1 MKKMKK
7 IIYSI
12 FLTSVIFSCD
22 VDESHDTKNPTDVPG
37 ETLFANAQKE
47 LVDQMVNTNVNTN
60 IFRLFSQ
67 YWTQTTY
74 TDESNYDITTRTVP
88 DNHWEALYVDVIKD
102 LSAARTAIEASA
114 TATDTADDIA
124 VRTNK
129 LAIISLIEAYTYQ
142 ILIDTF
148 GNIPYT
154 EALDINNV
162 TPVYDDAKTIYQEL
176 ITKID
181 TALDDLDESTG
192 SFGNSDLIYSGN
204 VTNWVKF
211 ANSLK
216 LKIGMTLAD
225 ADNALA
231 KSTVESAVSNLFT
244 SNEDNAALAYLSA
257 LPNTNPLYEDLVAS
271 GRHDFVVANTIVDV
285 MNTLEDPRRPFYFT
299 ATSDGSYI
307 GGTYGASN
315 SYGSNSH
322 PGANMTTPT
331 FEGTILD
338 YVEVE
343 FFLAEAV
350 ERGFA
355 VSGTAEEH
363 YNNAITASI
372 LYWGGTDAEATDYLA
387 KSEVAYS
394 SATGDYKQKIGTQKW
409 FALYNRG
416 FEGWTEWRR
425 LDYPVL
431 SAPTDGVINEVPK
444 RFTYPIKEQT
454 LNGANYNSASSAIG
468 GDLMTTKLFWD
479 IN

>member
-1 MKKMKK
+1 MKK

-12 FLTSVIFSCD
+12 FLVSVIFSCD
-22 VDESHDTKNPTDVPG
+22 VDESHDSKNPSEVPG
-37 ETLFANAQKE
+37 ETLFSNAQKE

-60 IFRLFSQ
+60 VFRLFSQ

-74 TDESNYDITTRTVP
+74 TDESNYDITTRTIP
-88 DNHWEALYVDVIKD
+88 DNHWEALYVDVLKD
-102 LSAARTAIEASA
+102 LNAAKTAIEESA
-114 TATDTADDIA
+114 LATDTENDIA

-142 ILIDTF
+142 ILVDTF
-148 GNIPYT
+148 GNIPYE
-154 EALDINNV
+154 EALYINNV
-162 TPVYDDAKTIYQEL
+162 TPAYDDAKTVYLKL
-176 ITKID
+176 IAKID
-181 TALDDLDESTG
+181 TALASLDESTG

-204 VTNWVKF
+204 VTNWIKF

-216 LKIGMTLAD
+216 LKMGMTLAD
-225 ADNALA
+225 IDATLA
-231 KSTVESAVSNLFT
+231 KSTVESAASNLFT
-244 SNEDNAALAYLSA
+244 SNEDNAALTYLSA

-271 GRHDFVVANTIVDV
+271 GRHDFVTADTIIDA
-285 MNTLEDPRRPFYFT
+285 MNNLEDPRRSFYFT

-322 PGANMTTPT
+322 PGTTIINPT

-355 VSGTAEEH
+355 VGGTAEEH

-372 LYWGGTDAEATDYLA
+372 LYWGGTNADATAYLA
-387 KSEVAYS
+387 IPEVAYS

-409 FALYNRG
+409 LALYNRG
-416 FEGWTEWRR
+416 FEAWTEWRR

-431 SAPTDGVINEVPK
+431 SAPADGVINEVPK

>member
-1 MKKMKK
+1 MKK

>member
-1 MKKMKK
+1 MKK

-129 LAIISLIEAYTYQ
+129 LAIISLIEVYTYQ

-285 MNTLEDPRRPFYFT
+285 MNTLKDPRRPFYFT